1 MTEVQQLIEKLQRIE
16 GLFAGATTPGERIA
30 AGNALKR
37 IQQRVEDLRQ
47 IDPPIEY
54 RFTAKNMWSTKRL
67 FVALLRRYGIQ
78 PFRYYRQRYTTVM
91 AEVSR
96 RFVDETLWPE
106 FEKLN
111 ETLSEYLD
119 EVTNRVIS
127 EGNYP
132 DSSEVELRAD
142 TKQLPEE

>member
-1 MTEVQQLIEKLQRIE
+1 M
-16 GLFAGATTPGERIA
+16 
-30 AGNALKR
+30 KR
-37 IQQRVEDLRQ
+37 IQQRAEDLRQ

-67 FVALLRRYGIQ
+67 FVTLLRRYGIQ

-91 AEVSR
+91 AEVPR

-111 ETLSEYLD
+111 ETLSESLD

-127 EGNYP
+127 EGIYP

>member
-1 MTEVQQLIEKLQRIE
+1 MTKEQQLIDKLQRIE

-30 AGNALKR
+30 AANAHERIQHRLEALK
-37 IQQRVEDLRQ
+37 Q

-54 RFTAKNMWSTKRL
+54 KFTFSNSWSSRM
-67 FVALLRRYGIQ
+67 FVALLRRYGVR
-78 PFRYYRQRYTTVM
+78 PFRYYRQRRTTVM
-91 AEVSR
+91 AEVPG

-111 ETLSEYLD
+111 ETLSDYLD

-127 EGNYP
+127 EGIFA
-132 DSSEVELRAD
+132 DGSDVELRTE

>member
-1 MTEVQQLIEKLQRIE
+1 MTEEQQLIEKLQRIE

-30 AGNALKR
+30 AANALKR

-54 RFTAKNMWSTKRL
+54 KFTFGNMWTKRL
-67 FVALLRRYGIQ
+67 FVALLRRYGVQ

-91 AEVSR
+91 AEVPR

-119 EVTNRVIS
+119 EVTNRIIS
-127 EGNYP
+127 EGIFP
-132 DSSEVELRAD
+132 DSSEVELRAG